1 MPFSVPPQQSLTRE
15 AFASLQREA
24 RAVDDSSLDEA
35 LTALDGYDPLTG
47 TTDADQL
54 RDKIKLRY
62 AIGIRHNA
70 DGTWS
75 QYTHGDVSEQV
86 DAGMMECVCVRTLRR
101 IAEVTATLFSQADQS
116 WTITTP
122 GEEEPEPETDEN
134 GDPIPVENPSEDA
147 LATLRERGKFDV
159 TMVRADRLAVA
170 LGSCL
175 VRVLWRGGRLAYE
188 AIAPQCVHLGYGRQI
203 EDGGDQRSTDTG
215 DIEDA
220 SVVVIKLP
228 RISDGSA
235 TDSRDHFVA
244 YFGRSQGYPRGR
256 CVEYLATDWYRVPEP
271 NTTKDIL
278 YEHQDG
284 AGIGNPL
291 TMLQDRVGVESCPWE
306 YPVAALYGTDAPQYQ
321 ALPRNGRAL
330 FDACVEMD
338 LAWSR
343 MLACAHQ
350 AASKT
355 FILTST
361 EASMQAPPSCISGA
375 VRLGPNEQGRWD
387 GPSAADVEQAANVV
401 ARIGR
406 TVAEAWNVPGYLVL
420 DDEVTSPQS
429 GVALAIR
436 TQPMIT
442 HREMRERINRASVMR
457 LFDVER
463 CVVQAATGT
472 EPWPAA
478 SVLSWY
484 PGRLLMPRNELELI
498 QQLQAGI
505 TAGIIDTTDAIKE
518 YHQFAT
524 DAEAEQYARDIARRS
539 RKVPGTQRGGARMQT
554 SGIVPGAARQQQQ
567 PPEKQQPAE
576 EVPK

>member
-1 MPFSVPPQQSLTRE
+1 MPFSVPPQQMLTRE
-15 AFASLQREA
+15 AFASLQRLA

-47 TTDADQL
+47 QTDADQL
-54 RDKIKLRY
+54 RSKIKTRY
-62 AIGIRHNA
+62 AIGIRHNS

-75 QYTHGDVSEQV
+75 QYTHSSVSEQV

-101 IAEVTATLFSQADQS
+101 IAEATATLFSQADQS

-122 GEEEPEPETDEN
+122 GEEEPEPEKDEN

-147 LATLRERGKFDV
+147 LATLRQRGRFDV
-159 TMVRADRLAVA
+159 TMVRADRVAVA

-188 AIAPQCVHLGYGRQI
+188 AVPPQCVSLGYGRQI
-203 EDGGDQRSTDTG
+203 DDGGEPRSTDTG

-228 RISDGSA
+228 RISDESS
-235 TDSRDHFVA
+235 DSRDHFIA
-244 YFGRSQGYPRGR
+244 YFGRSAGYPRGR
-256 CVEYLATDWYRVPEP
+256 CVEYVASEWYRVPEP
-271 NTTKDIL
+271 GRSKDIL
-278 YEHQDG
+278 YEHEYG
-284 AGIGNPL
+284 GGIGNPL
-291 TMLQDRVGVESCPWE
+291 TMLQDRIGAEACPWE

-321 ALPRNGRAL
+321 ALPRHGRAL

-355 FILTST
+355 AVLTCT
-361 EASMQAPPSCISGA
+361 EASMQAPPSCITGA
-375 VRLGPNEQGRWD
+375 VRLGPNEQMDWK
-387 GPSAADVEQAANVV
+387 GPAAADVEQASNVV
-401 ARIGR
+401 GRIGR

-420 DDEVTSPQS
+420 DDEMTSPQS

-539 RKVPGTQRGGARMQT
+539 REVPGTQRGGARMQS
-554 SGIVPGAARQQQQ
+554 SGIVPGAARQQA
-567 PPEKQQPAE
+567 PPEPPPRGAPDE
-576 EVPK
+576 PR